1 VRKAT
6 FFLLTALLLTSCNL
20 RSQGVAQDTPEA
32 PAATP
37 VVVSGSISGRVW
49 SDLCDPAS
57 ASPAPPGCVALDTPA
72 NLRANGILEGGE
84 SGIAGVTVWL
94 GAGAC
99 PAPGLASAATAS
111 DGSYQFTGLGAGT
124 YCVWVDPARGP
135 EGRPLL
141 AGAWSFPPL
150 EDPDGMASITT
161 TLGPGEARAEVS
173 FGWDY
178 LDAPS
183 PTAGPRPTDTPSA
196 AEDPRSILGD
206 PAWRDPLDV
215 EDNWPMYE
223 DSHVGF
229 TIAEGRMTMTSFD
242 DDNWDGWMLTWPE
255 IGDFYLEATFSP
267 GSCEGLDRYGLM
279 FRARPSVLGYTGY
292 LFAASC
298 DGRYSLRAWDG
309 SSFRDLVSW
318 TPSDAIPQGSG
329 EAVRLGVW
337 AEGDELRLYA
347 DGELLA
353 ERADDMSSNGLF
365 GVFLA
370 ANRTSGFEVSVDEI
384 ASWSLP

>member
-1 VRKAT
+1 
-6 FFLLTALLLTSCNL
+6 
-20 RSQGVAQDTPEA
+20 
-32 PAATP
+32 
-37 VVVSGSISGRVW
+37 
-49 SDLCDPAS
+49 
-57 ASPAPPGCVALDTPA
+57 
-72 NLRANGILEGGE
+72 
-84 SGIAGVTVWL
+84 VTVWL

-99 PAPGLASAATAS
+99 PAPELASASTAS

-124 YCVWVDPARGP
+124 YCLWVDPARGP
-135 EGRPLL
+135 DGRPLL
-141 AGAWSFPPL
+141 AGVWSFPPVD
-150 EDPDGMASITT
+150 DPDGVASITT
-161 TLGPGEARAEVS
+161 TLGPGEARAEVN

-183 PTAGPRPTDTPSA
+183 STARPAGTPA
-196 AEDPRSILGD
+196 PPEDPRTILGD
-206 PAWRDPLDV
+206 PVWLDTLDV

-229 TIAEGRMTMTSFD
+229 SIANGRMTMTSFE

-279 FRARPSVLGYTGY
+279 FRGRPSALGYTGY
-292 LFAASC
+292 LFGASC
-298 DGRYSLRAWDG
+298 DGRFSLRAWDG
-309 SSFRDLVSW
+309 SAFRDLVPW
-318 TPSDAIPQGSG
+318 ATDAAIPQGSG

-353 ERADDMSSNGLF
+353 EETDAMSSSGLF
-365 GVFLA
+365 GAFIA
-370 ANRTSGFEVSVDEI
+370 AARTSGFEVSVDEI
-384 ASWSLP
+384 AYWALP